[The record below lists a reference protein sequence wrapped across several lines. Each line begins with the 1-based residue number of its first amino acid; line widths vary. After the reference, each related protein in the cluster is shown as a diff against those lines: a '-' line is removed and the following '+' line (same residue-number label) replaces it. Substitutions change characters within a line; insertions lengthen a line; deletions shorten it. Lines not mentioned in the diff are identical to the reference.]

1 MIVKNYKAKKLN
13 MTAKIKNDSKKL
25 VTVCAKYTSI
35 SKRYY
40 WVLSENGMVN
50 G

>member
-1 MIVKNYKAKKLN
+1 MIAKNYEAKKLN

-25 VTVCAKYTSI
+25 VTVCAKSISI

-40 WVLSENGMVN
+40 
-50 G
+50 